1 MSFTPSFPPTSE
13 HRVGQRET
21 DILQIMCSASTTR
34 TIAESCY
41 DHNHQNVID
50 AILYAIELV
59 ETPVRGSRLPPGTST
74 DRVVF
79 SRRVLNNH
87 STWEQHVTRHYHSSA
102 AADDTSILFGDAY
115 GDEVATEDEV
125 RAFDEAVRED
135 RADRLA
141 SEFALVTTGDRV
153 EPLSQFAH
161 CDIKMRV
168 TSIMTRL
175 DSEMGLAAEGSV
187 FSEGSYKS
195 IADSL
200 REIYELCN

>member
-1 MSFTPSFPPTSE
+1 
-13 HRVGQRET
+13 
-21 DILQIMCSASTTR
+21 MCSASTTR

-41 DHNHQNVID
+41 DHNHQNVVD

-59 ETPVRGSRLPPGTST
+59 ETPVRGNRVPPGTST

-102 AADDTSILFGDAY
+102 AADDTSILFGDNAY
-115 GDEVATEDEV
+115 GDAVATEDEV

-141 SEFALVTTGDRV
+141 SEFALVTTADRV
-153 EPLSQFAH
+153 EPLSQFK
-161 CDIKMRV
+161 DGEIKTRV
-168 TSIMTRL
+168 ASIMNRL
-175 DSEMGLAAEGSV
+175 DHEMGLAAEGSV

-195 IADSL
+195 MADSL
-200 REIYELCN
+200 REIFELAN